1 MSTLKEY
8 MDFYATSSSKDLL
21 ISYKVPFLEDI
32 LSKLSEII
40 RETFTSDIVMSRR
53 LLSVF
58 LEMAQNVY
66 FYSAESKEM
75 GEKKYGIGS
84 VMVIQE
90 GEVYT
95 FRTGN
100 YVPLDYVETLAKSCE
115 LINSLDR
122 DGLRQLKRDVRTT
135 EAGERSKGAGIG
147 LIQIALT
154 TSSQIEYEHV
164 AVDDKNAFFSLSIN
178 ITK

>member
-1 MSTLKEY
+1 MSSLKDY
-8 MDFYATSSSKDLL
+8 IDFYTSTDSKDLL
-21 ISYKVPFLEDI
+21 ISYKGPFLEDI

-40 RETFTSDIVMSRR
+40 RESFTTDTVLSRK
-53 LLSVF
+53 LLAVF

-66 FYSAESKEM
+66 FYSAESIELGAKS
-75 GEKKYGIGS
+75 YGIGS
-84 VMVIQE
+84 VMVIQK
-90 GEVYT
+90 GEIYT

-115 LINSLDR
+115 LVNSLDR

-135 EAGERSKGAGIG
+135 QPGERSKGAGIG

-154 TSSQIEYEHV
+154 TASQIRICS
-164 AVDDKNAFFSLSIN
+164 NR
-178 ITK
+178 

>member
-1 MSTLKEY
+1 MSTLKDY
-8 MDFYATSSSKDLL
+8 MNFYSSSDSKDLL
-21 ISYKVPFLEDI
+21 ISYKGPFLEDI

-40 RETFTSDIVMSRR
+40 RESFTSDVVLSRK

-66 FYSAESKEM
+66 FYSSESINI

-84 VMVIQE
+84 VMVVQK
-90 GEVYT
+90 GDLYT

-100 YVPLDYVETLAKSCE
+100 YVLLDYVETLAKSCE
-115 LINSLDR
+115 LVNSLDR
-122 DGLRQLKRDVRTT
+122 DALRQLKRDVRTSQT
-135 EAGERSKGAGIG
+135 DERSRGAGIG

-154 TSSQIEYEHV
+154 TSSQIEYEYV
-164 AVDDKNAFFSLSIN
+164 AVDEKNAFFSISIN
-178 ITK
+178 ISK